1 MSRFRLAALSIAS
14 LLALGGAV
22 RAEDAPRAIRLN
34 QTGLEA
40 NGPKHAVLADPA
52 TTPLA
57 WTLLDAK
64 GATVAQGKTRVFGDD
79 AASGE
84 HLHQIDVSAFHMAGE
99 GYRLKVGAAESRP
112 FALHAKPDGR
122 LSRAALS
129 FFYQQRASV
138 PIEARFV
145 ERPNLAR
152 PAGHAPDKAT
162 CFDQADE
169 RGQVWPGCDYILDT
183 SGGWYDAGDQGKY
196 VVNGGISVWTLV
208 NAWERAAVLKRPV
221 ALKALGDGSQALPE
235 NANGV
240 PDILDEA
247 RFELTFLL
255 AMQVPDGKMLQ
266 VPVGNQKPVDGKLTL
281 TAIDASGMAHQKIA
295 DRHWTALPTAPADD
309 RETRYLY
316 YPTTAATLN
325 LAAVAAQAARVW
337 KTIDPAFA
345 AKCLDAARRAFAA
358 ARAHPDIYAI
368 GPFTGSGGYGDDNL
382 TDEAYWAAAE
392 LYATTGD
399 AAYEKAVRA
408 SPLFLATGDFG
419 WGSVGTLGTM
429 TLALAPNGL
438 KPAEIA
444 QARAKLVASAG
455 DYLADDGRQ
464 GYALPYA
471 APGYPWG
478 SNSSVLNRA
487 MVLGLAYDF
496 TNEAA
501 YRDGAV
507 DAMDYVLGRNPLDR
521 SYVTG
526 FGARPMRHP
535 HHRFWANQ
543 ANAAYPEPPAGVLS
557 GGPNSTSMGDP
568 VAKAMKGQCRPQT
581 CWTDDYRAFTQ
592 NEVAINWN
600 APLVWTSAFLD
611 DTALSSGK
619 FKKRDGDPSRASASQ
634 ATVISSSQGEKP

>member
-1 MSRFRLAALSIAS
+1 MTRLAALSFAS
-14 LLALGGAV
+14 LLVLTGAAS
-22 RAEDAPRAIRLN
+22 AEEAPRPIRLN

-40 NGPKHAVLADPA
+40 NGPKRAMLAAPSK
-52 TTPLA
+52 TPLD
-57 WTLLDAK
+57 WTLLDAS
-64 GATVAQGKTRVFGDD
+64 GAVLVQGRTKVFGDD

-84 HLHQIDVSAFHMAGE
+84 HVHQIDFSSLRTSAD

-112 FALHAKPDGR
+112 FALRAKPDGK
-122 LSRAALS
+122 LTKAALS

-145 ERPNLAR
+145 ERPDLAR

-162 CFDQADE
+162 CFDLADE
-169 RGQVWPGCDYILDT
+169 RGQVWPGCDYTLDA
-183 SGGWYDAGDQGKY
+183 SDGWYDAGDHGKY

-208 NAWERAAVLKRPV
+208 NAYERAAVLKRPI
-221 ALKALGDGSQALPE
+221 ALKALGDGGLAIPE
-235 NANGV
+235 AANGV

-255 AMQVPDGKMLQ
+255 AMQVPEGKTLQ
-266 VPVGNQKPVDGKLTL
+266 VPVGKQKPAEGKLKL

-295 DRHWTALPTAPADD
+295 DRHWTGLPTAPAEDKQ
-309 RETRYLY
+309 TRYLY
-316 YPTTAATLN
+316 YPTTGATLN

-337 KTIDPAFA
+337 KTIDPAFS

-358 ARAHPDIYAI
+358 AQRNPEIYQI
-368 GPFTGSGGYGDDNL
+368 GPFTGSGGYGDGDL

-392 LYATTGD
+392 LYATTGE
-399 AAYEKAVRA
+399 AEYEKALRA
-408 SPLFLATGDFG
+408 SPLFLAAPAAGARPTGDLG
-419 WGSVGTLGTM
+419 WGSVGALGTI

-444 QARAKLVASAG
+444 QTRANLVAT
-455 DYLADDGRQ
+455 ADKYMSDDLNT

-471 APGYPWG
+471 PPGYGWG
-478 SNSSVLNRA
+478 SNSAVLNRA
-487 MVLGLAYDF
+487 IVLGLAYDF
-496 TNEAA
+496 TGESA
-501 YRDGAV
+501 YRIGAV

-526 FGARPMRHP
+526 FGARPMRNP
-535 HHRFWANQ
+535 HHRFWARQ
-543 ANAAYPEPPAGVLS
+543 ANPAYPAPPAGVVS
-557 GGPNSTSMGDP
+557 GGPNSTSMNDP
-568 VAKAMKGQCRPQT
+568 VAEKMKGQCKPQT

-600 APLVWTSAFLD
+600 APLAWASAFLD
-611 DTALSSGK
+611 DTA
-619 FKKRDGDPSRASASQ
+619 R
-634 ATVISSSQGEKP
+634 